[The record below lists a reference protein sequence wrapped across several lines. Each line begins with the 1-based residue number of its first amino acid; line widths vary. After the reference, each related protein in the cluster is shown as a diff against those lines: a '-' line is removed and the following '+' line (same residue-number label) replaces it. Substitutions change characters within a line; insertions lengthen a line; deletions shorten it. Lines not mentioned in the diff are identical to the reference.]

1 MANSL
6 FNELNQ
12 NGTRYAGFV
21 QPRPNPLQSIGNL
34 MAMFRQQYG
43 TNVTPEQVVKSMLSS
58 GQISQEA
65 FTNAC
70 STVNMLM
77 GRK

>member
-1 MANSL
+1 MPSSL
-6 FNELNQ
+6 FKELNQ
-12 NGTRYAGFV
+12 NGGTYQQFTPV
-21 QPRPNPLQSIGNL
+21 RPNPIQSIGNL
-34 MAMFRQQYG
+34 MTMFRQQYG
-43 TNVTPEQVVKSMLSS
+43 ANATPEQVVKSMLSS

-70 STVNMLM
+70 NTVNMLM

>member
-12 NGTRYAGFV
+12 NGIRYPNFTP
-21 QPRPNPLQSIGNL
+21 QRQNPLQSVGNL

-43 TNVTPEQVVKSMLSS
+43 SNVTPEQVVKSMLSS
-58 GQISQEA
+58 GQISQET

-70 STVNMLM
+70 NAVNMLM